1 MSVLSNSQVKLT
13 SASGIAV
20 YADSSPPPTSDLNG
34 RDGWLFTKSSGT
46 QKFNYYLWSQGSYPL
61 RLQDLRSV
69 FMCGSVDT
77 YSNSSSVPFIV
88 IYTKPTGSGDAQPWY
103 HSRISYSIDE
113 PSNIIMLGEKVQFF
127 SHMVRPSDNYG
138 YRQIALATQ
147 IKDGDCLPNEEIL
160 YITLQSDSAAADF
173 TQILISDFGFE
184 TTHQEKIT
192 IKMKLDGN

>member
-13 SASGIAV
+13 SPSGIAV

-34 RDGWLFTKSSGT
+34 REGWLFTKSSGT

-77 YSNSSSVPFIV
+77 YSNRSSVPFIV

-127 SHMVRPSDNYG
+127 SHMVRPADNYG

-173 TQILISDFGFE
+173 TQILISDFGIE
-184 TTHQEKIT
+184 TNHQEKIT